1 MKQQNREPAKA
12 PANRKPIP
20 VASGIPYDLMYVN
33 SAEILVPIE
42 DYQRE
47 LKMSE
52 VTDIVN
58 DFNED
63 IANEPKLAF
72 YDGHYY
78 VFDGQHTIAARLVRN
93 HNKPLDILC
102 KVYYDLTRQQA
113 AALFAKQTGYSRRL
127 TPGQKIRADI
137 FSGEKN
143 VTDFNDATA
152 AIGLRLSYSD
162 TPGLFRIRCIST
174 ALKMYNTVG
183 RECYQSALRLIC
195 ESWDGIPESLLREV
209 IVTVCRFERL
219 YSGEYDRTVMARALS
234 EVSPYKIVDATFTLD
249 SYKGIKNGMKYM
261 LDLYNAKCSVK
272 PLPAKF

>member
-1 MKQQNREPAKA
+1 MSK
-12 PANRKPIP
+12 I
-20 VASGIPYDLMYVN
+20 GY
-33 SAEILVPIE
+33 IE

-58 DFNED
+58 DFSEY

-143 VTDFNDATA
+143 VTVHRSGDNAWNKEKSA
-152 AIGLRLSYSD
+152 GGRSIWRLFPRKSD
-162 TPGLFRIRCIST
+162 RFST
-174 ALKMYNTVG
+174 G
-183 RECYQSALRLIC
+183 
-195 ESWDGIPESLLREV
+195 
-209 IVTVCRFERL
+209 
-219 YSGEYDRTVMARALS
+219 
-234 EVSPYKIVDATFTLD
+234 
-249 SYKGIKNGMKYM
+249 
-261 LDLYNAKCSVK
+261 NAPC
-272 PLPAKF
+272 